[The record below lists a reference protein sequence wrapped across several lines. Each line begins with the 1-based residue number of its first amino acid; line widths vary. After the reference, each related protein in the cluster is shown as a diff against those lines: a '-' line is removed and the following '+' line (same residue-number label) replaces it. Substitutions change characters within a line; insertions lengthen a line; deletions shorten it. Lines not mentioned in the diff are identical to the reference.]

1 MAQQSIL
8 LINGILDFSARLYGL
23 LASQDGNIFISPY
36 SISAALLLTDLGAN
50 GKTETEI
57 RAAFGAENVAKT
69 EIHKYYKE
77 LEGQLN
83 DETKG
88 TTSLSIANRIFT
100 RLGLEIDKEYTKN
113 SKEYYNSGI
122 DELDFICAAENSRNH
137 INKWVEEQ
145 TRNKIT
151 NLLQPGTI
159 GRDSLMVLVNA
170 IYFKGEWLKP
180 FDGSDTRKSDFHL
193 NVGTKKRID
202 MMFSKERLKYT
213 LDNDIGY
220 SAVKLPYKDC
230 SIAMVII
237 LPNAIDGLA
246 NLEKKLDP
254 TLLRDIL
261 QKVGKAN
268 RPEVQLGI
276 PKFKMEA
283 NYKLE
288 TVLPKLG
295 IISMFDS
302 NMADFSA
309 ILPKTPDAFISDA
322 IHKTFVEVNEKG
334 TEAAGATA
342 MVVRLGS
349 AMPLEPPKRFIADHP
364 FLFLITDTRTD
375 AVLFMG
381 RYQSPP
387 A

>member
-1 MAQQSIL
+1 M
-8 LINGILDFSARLYGL
+8 
-23 LASQDGNIFISPY
+23 
-36 SISAALLLTDLGAN
+36 GAN

-57 RAAFGAENVAKT
+57 RAALGADNLAKT
-69 EIHKYYKE
+69 DIHKHYKE

-100 RLGLEIDKEYTKN
+100 RLGLQIDKEYTKN

-122 DELDFICAAENSRNH
+122 DELYFIGEAENSRIH

-145 TRNKIT
+145 TQQKIT
-151 NLLQPGTI
+151 DLLPPGTI

-180 FDGSDTRKSDFHL
+180 FDGSDTIKSAFHL

-202 MMFSKERLKYT
+202 MMFSEEYLKYT

-220 SAVKLPYKDC
+220 SAVELPHKNC
-230 SIAMVII
+230 SIAIVII

-246 NLEKKLDP
+246 NLERKLDP

-268 RPEVQLGI
+268 QTEVDLGI
-276 PKFKMEA
+276 PKFKMET

-288 TVLPKLG
+288 KVLPKLG
-295 IISMFDS
+295 IVSMFDP
-302 NMADFSA
+302 NLADFSA
-309 ILPKTPDAFISDA
+309 ILPKTLEAFIGDA

-342 MVVRLGS
+342 TVMHVGCD
-349 AMPLEPPKRFIADHP
+349 MMFEPIKKFIANHP
-364 FLFLITDTRTD
+364 FLFLVTDTRTD
-375 AVLFMG
+375 TILFIG
-381 RYQSPP
+381 RYKSPP
-387 A
+387 DIA